1 MSQLLINEYRYQPN
15 ELYDTLVTRLF
26 KNRLHLSAESEV
38 CLAERGKSD
47 RTAALAKALTVAQ
60 RRFAT
65 QWQRRHDTT
74 VTARQ
79 SSPPKDVPLQAVDYF
94 LWALQRY
101 FERQETRYID
111 LLWPKVGLVQAAD
124 ETASAPYGVY
134 YTKKKPLPKPMG
146 HDSGQ

>member
-1 MSQLLINEYRYQPN
+1 
-15 ELYDTLVTRLF
+15 
-26 KNRLHLSAESEV
+26 
-38 CLAERGKSD
+38 
-47 RTAALAKALTVAQ
+47 LTVAQ

-65 QWQRRHDTT
+65 QSQRRHDTT